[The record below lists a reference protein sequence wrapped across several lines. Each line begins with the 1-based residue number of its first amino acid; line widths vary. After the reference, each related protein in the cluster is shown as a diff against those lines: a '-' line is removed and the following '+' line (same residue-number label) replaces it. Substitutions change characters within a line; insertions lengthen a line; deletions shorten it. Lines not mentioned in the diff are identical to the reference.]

1 MDSYF
6 ELKEKGLRKVL
17 TLNSIKCLECNTV
30 LESKHQHHFV
40 TCGCKN
46 QTFNDG
52 GLIYNRVGAVDLDKV
67 ENLSKYVYM
76 TEQEYEDMLERKR
89 IKDEDGTPFKL
100 EKSPPTIK
108 LLSGCKSKVLTALS
122 KPSPF
127 EPSSN
132 VLKAASNFPCC
143 ALMKVLE
150 RKETKNSG

>member
-52 GLIYNRVGAVDLDKV
+52 GLTYIRVGAVDLDKI
-67 ENLSKYVYM
+67 ENLCKYVIM
-76 TEQEYEDMLERKR
+76 TEQEYEDMLEKKR
-89 IKDEDGTPFKL
+89 IKDEEILQKKIESGEMILFGGKYIHKSTWKL
-100 EKSPPTIK
+100 IMDNCLK
-108 LLSGCKSKVLTALS
+108 LGDK
-122 KPSPF
+122 
-127 EPSSN
+127 
-132 VLKAASNFPCC
+132 
-143 ALMKVLE
+143 
-150 RKETKNSG
+150 

>member
-52 GLIYNRVGAVDLDKV
+52 GLAYNRAGGKDLDKI
-67 ENLSKYVYM
+67 ENLCKYGIM
-76 TEQEYEDMLERKR
+76 TEQEYEDMLEKKR
-89 IKDEDGTPFKL
+89 IKEEEILQQKIDAGLMIQFGGKWIHKTTYDLIMKQCLKL
-100 EKSPPTIK
+100 GDK
-108 LLSGCKSKVLTALS
+108 
-122 KPSPF
+122 
-127 EPSSN
+127 
-132 VLKAASNFPCC
+132 
-143 ALMKVLE
+143 
-150 RKETKNSG
+150 